1 MASDGAHS
9 RKGGRSLSKLKI
21 ITPVLF
27 VALLF
32 GSVKTASAQSGDVY
46 FNLGTTID
54 KSNGQMI
61 DTFGDGTLRSTP
73 QMTGMFGG
81 IGGSFMFKP
90 TIGFGAEFFSRFSQ
104 GGYAGLN
111 YRPKFYDF
119 NVVWMPIPKLKYVA
133 PEFQAGIGGAS
144 LSFYLPPQCN
154 AISGCSSSG
163 LVASSRHF
171 QTHLGIGMN
180 VYVKGGIFVRPQIDV
195 HYVKNFFQFGSNWAP
210 AYSVAI
216 GYSFGRL

>member
-1 MASDGAHS
+1 MPA
-9 RKGGRSLSKLKI
+9 
-21 ITPVLF
+21 LF

-32 GSVKTASAQSGDVY
+32 GSVKTASAQGGDVY

-54 KSNGQMI
+54 KSNGQSI
-61 DTFGDGTLRSTP
+61 DTFGDGNFLPTP
-73 QMTGMFGG
+73 KMTGMFGG
-81 IGGSFMFKP
+81 IGGSFMLKP
-90 TIGFGAEFFSRFSQ
+90 TIGFGFEYFSRFSQ

-119 NVVWMPIPKLKYVA
+119 NAVWMPFPKSKYVA
-133 PEFQAGIGGAS
+133 PEFQAGVGGAS

-154 AISGCSSSG
+154 AIAGCSSSG

-171 QTHLGIGMN
+171 QTHLGVGMN
-180 VYVKGGIFVRPQIDV
+180 FYIKNGFFMRPQVDV
-195 HYVKNFFQFGSNWAP
+195 HYVRNFFQFGSNWAP

-216 GYSFGRL
+216 GYSFGRP